1 MVDTK
6 SSPPP
11 PPSARPIHASP
22 HDWPVIEGHFVPAV
36 FAFDAPPHFH
46 DQAREVTRRLLAAAP
61 QIESV
66 HMLGCCLEATSQ
78 APASVDLL
86 LLAAHGTRGVK
97 ARAERVLGRLASAPG
112 MPRLELAV
120 RTRRELNADP
130 IVMLL
135 ASMRSVRIGGP
146 VLWEETPR
154 IAADRSTA
162 VRLWVQTRGAIDA
175 LLRELEAALAG
186 GRTDRSARTVLRL
199 QKNVLRLGMLE
210 ALARFNRFSLDAM
223 RCAELTAFVHP
234 PIALQAHAVA
244 VDVEASDASVA
255 AIDRAVALCGQLLAR
270 TTLIRRYISQAGRTL
285 RSARG

>member
-1 MVDTK
+1 
-6 SSPPP
+6 
-11 PPSARPIHASP
+11 
-22 HDWPVIEGHFVPAV
+22 
-36 FAFDAPPHFH
+36 
-46 DQAREVTRRLLAAAP
+46 
-61 QIESV
+61 
-66 HMLGCCLEATSQ
+66 
-78 APASVDLL
+78 
-86 LLAAHGTRGVK
+86 
-97 ARAERVLGRLASAPG
+97 

-175 LLRELEAALAG
+175 LLRELETALAG